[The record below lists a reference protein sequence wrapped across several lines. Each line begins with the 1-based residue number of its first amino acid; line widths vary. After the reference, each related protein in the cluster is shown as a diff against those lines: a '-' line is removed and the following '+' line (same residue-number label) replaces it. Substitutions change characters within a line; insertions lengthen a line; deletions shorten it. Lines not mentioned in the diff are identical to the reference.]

1 MTRRVSALL
10 GAMVVAVPATAQVT
24 DQVPA
29 TPVTATIAPVLTV
42 QKTVVQNGSALP
54 SNSDVWISLDRPMDS
69 RRIKQG
75 EKFDV
80 TVSRDVMLGDYV
92 VIPRGTHGH
101 GQISYRT
108 GKGAFGKSAKME
120 FDLIDVQLADR
131 NIPLAGHYR
140 IEGQGNTGATV
151 GAVVAVGV
159 FSAFVTGHSATA
171 AQGSEWKGS
180 TKEPILVALAPV
192 TPVQAAVAAAPVTA
206 TPIAPAVVSA
216 PVAATP
222 AVAAPATAAALA
234 PGGAVLTPASAT
246 VVRQ

>member
-1 MTRRVSALL
+1 MIRGGCALL
-10 GAMVVAVPATAQVT
+10 GAMVVAMPATAQVA
-24 DQVPA
+24 A
-29 TPVTATIAPVLTV
+29 TPVTATVAPVLTV

-54 SNSDVWISLDRPMDS
+54 SNSDVWVSLDMPMDS
-69 RRIKQG
+69 KRMKQG
-75 EKFDV
+75 DKFDV

-120 FDLIDVQLADR
+120 FDIIDVQLGQRTIA
-131 NIPLAGHYR
+131 LSGHYR

-151 GAVVAVGV
+151 AAVATVWIASP
-159 FSAFVTGHSATA
+159 FITGHSATA
-171 AQGSEWKGS
+171 TQGSEWKGA

-192 TPVQAAVAAAPVTA
+192 TPVQPEVVAAPVTA
-206 TPIAPAVVSA
+206 TPAVATPAPTA
-216 PVAATP
+216 PVATP
-222 AVAAPATAAALA
+222 AVTTAVA

-246 VVRQ
+246 IVKQ

>member
-1 MTRRVSALL
+1 MKSGVGVLL
-10 GAMVVAVPATAQVT
+10 GAMVVAVPATAQGPVA
-24 DQVPA
+24 VSPA
-29 TPVTATIAPVLTV
+29 VVAPVVQV

-54 SNSDVWISLDRPMDS
+54 SNSDVWVSLDMPMDS
-69 RRIKQG
+69 KRVKQG
-75 EKFDV
+75 DKFDV

-120 FDLIDVQLADR
+120 FDVTDVQLGQR
-131 NIPLAGHYR
+131 TIPLSGHYR

-151 GAVVAVGV
+151 AAVATVWIASP
-159 FSAFVTGHSATA
+159 FITGHSATA
-171 AQGSEWKGS
+171 NQGSEWKGS

-192 TPVQAAVAAAPVTA
+192 APVQAAVVAAPVTA
-206 TPIAPAVVSA
+206 TPIAPAVVAA
-216 PVAATP
+216 PVTATP
-222 AVAAPATAAALA
+222 AVVAPATTAALA

-246 VVRQ
+246 IVKQ

>member
-1 MTRRVSALL
+1 MMRGVSALL
-10 GAMVVAVPATAQVT
+10 GAMAIAMPAMAQVT
-24 DQVPA
+24 A

-42 QKTVVQNGSALP
+42 QKTVVANGSALP
-54 SNSDVWISLDRPMDS
+54 SNSDVWVSLDKPMDS

-75 EKFDV
+75 DKFDM

-120 FDLIDVQLADR
+120 FDLVDVQLADR
-131 NIPLAGHYR
+131 TIPLAGHYR

-192 TPVQAAVAAAPVTA
+192 TPVQPAVVAAPVT
-206 TPIAPAVVSA
+206 
-216 PVAATP
+216 ATP
-222 AVAAPATAAALA
+222 AVAAPATAPVA

-246 VVRQ
+246 LVKQ